1 MEERT
6 KKVKREE
13 HKQNMMVELAR
24 LESMDWAS
32 DPKVAESI
40 FPYVLVEAINI
51 LKNSEIVDNPKELA
65 GSSEDVEKLLN
76 SLISHKG

>member
-6 KKVKREE
+6 KKVKWEE